1 MARSG
6 SDHEPDHTQS
16 SQARL
21 YNPYQ
26 DLNIPIQTLY
36 QLPISP
42 EFLFTEESLHQR
54 RSWGENLTFY
64 TGSAYLSGSIV
75 GASIGFFSA
84 FKSFEPTDTLK
95 LKVNRILNSS
105 GLSGRA
111 WGNRI
116 GMVGLIYAM
125 MESGVV
131 AVTDRDDVW
140 TSVAVG
146 LGTGAVCRAARG
158 VRSAAV
164 WCVGRVGG
172 WGCCGGEADIEELD
186 AQGNLQGADPN
197 PYDMRAQMDF
207 LRIYSQTGK

>member
-36 QLPISP
+36 QLPTSP

-54 RSWGENLTFY
+54 RSWGEKLTFY

-105 GLSGRA
+105 GHSGRA

-140 TSVAVG
+140 TSVAAG

-164 WCVGRVGG
+164 GG
-172 WGCCGGEADIEELD
+172 ALGGLVA
-186 AQGNLQGADPN
+186 GAVV
-197 PYDMRAQMDF
+197 AGK
-207 LRIYSQTGK
+207 QTLKRYAMI